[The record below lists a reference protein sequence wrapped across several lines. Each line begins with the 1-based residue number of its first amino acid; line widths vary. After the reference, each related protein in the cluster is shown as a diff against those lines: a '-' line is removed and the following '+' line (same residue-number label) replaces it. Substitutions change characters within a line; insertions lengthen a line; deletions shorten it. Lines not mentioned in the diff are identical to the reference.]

1 MIDARDYSTLEE
13 LKKAMMHE
21 CDAQV
26 SEIMMSELRSLDA
39 DISQM
44 QSLTNN
50 YSFINE
56 VANLKRNDI
65 YWKVDRIQE
74 LAKRVFYT
82 ALSMKNT
89 CRLIPGDDI

>member
-13 LKKAMMHE
+13 LKEAMRHE

-44 QSLTNN
+44 QKLN
-50 YSFINE
+50 
-56 VANLKRNDI
+56 
-65 YWKVDRIQE
+65 Q
-74 LAKRVFYT
+74 
-82 ALSMKNT
+82 
-89 CRLIPGDDI
+89 